1 MKRKKILYCE
11 SNIDGTIGGSF
22 YSLFFLVDG
31 LDKTVYDPVV
41 IFYQEH
47 SLIPMF
53 KGAGIKVEVFEL
65 PKPYHLKLF
74 KNMNNGLLSRLTGLI
89 QSGINFY
96 RFFIRQAIR
105 YVVYIKKNNID
116 LVHLNN
122 TILRNHNWML
132 AAKLAG
138 VKCVTHERGINT
150 RFPLMA
156 RFFGKHID
164 AIICISGSVENNLV
178 VRGMDSGHLVKIH
191 NGIDPERVQAKISSK
206 VIREKYGIME
216 DEKVI
221 GVVGNIREWKGQEV
235 IVRATAEIKKYF
247 PTVKCLIIGDT
258 ANSESTYFERLKKII
273 KELKIEDNVIF
284 TGYQSNVSD
293 HMNAMD
299 VVVHTSISPEP
310 FGRVLIEAMALSK
323 PLIGSRDGAVV
334 EIIDEGK
341 TGLMFEP
348 GNSDDLAQ
356 AVTSLLEKTEY
367 ARELGV
373 NGRRRIDEEFHI
385 NKNVEKTQSLYQ
397 SLLEL

>member
-22 YSLFFLVDG
+22 YSLFYLVDG

-41 IFYQEH
+41 VFYQEN

-53 KGAGIKVEVFEL
+53 KDAGIKVEVFEL

-74 KNMNNGLLSRLTGLI
+74 KNMKNGLLCRLTGLI

-96 RFFIRQAIR
+96 RFLIRQAIR
-105 YVVYIKKNNID
+105 YFVYIRKNNFD

-122 TILRNHNWML
+122 TVLRNHNWML

-150 RFPLMA
+150 SFPFLS

-164 AIICISGSVENNLV
+164 AIICISASVENNLV
-178 VRGMDSGHLVKIH
+178 ARGMDFGHLVKIH
-191 NGIDPERVQAKISSK
+191 NGIDPERVQAKLSAIK
-206 VIREKYGIME
+206 IREQYGILE
-216 DEKVI
+216 SDKVI

-235 IVRATAEIKKYF
+235 IVRATAEIKKKI
-247 PTVKCLIIGDT
+247 PTIKCLIIGDT
-258 ANSESTYFERLKKII
+258 ANSESSYLERLKTII
-273 KELKIEDNVIF
+273 KDLDIEENIIF

-299 VVVHTSISPEP
+299 IVVHTSILPEP

-348 GNSDDLAQ
+348 GNSADLAQ
-356 AVTSLLEKTEY
+356 AITSLLEKPEY
-367 ARELGV
+367 ARELGI
-373 NGRRRIDEEFHI
+373 NGRTRLDEEFHI
-385 NKNVEKTQSLYQ
+385 NKNIEKTQNMYQ
-397 SLLEL
+397 SLFG